1 MLEDPITARA
11 VDLLLQITKRAE
23 RAIWISL
30 APFAFG
36 FMSYFWG
43 AEIYIALMFTILT
56 GLIIGVEHN
65 LAMIYL
71 RNEFAE
77 LASKSPVA
85 ASEARKQIVEM
96 KKDRRFWRSL
106 N

>member
-1 MLEDPITARA
+1 M
-11 VDLLLQITKRAE
+11 
-23 RAIWISL
+23 
-30 APFAFG
+30 FA
-36 FMSYFWG
+36 
-43 AEIYIALMFTILT
+43 ILT
-56 GLIIGVEHN
+56 GLIVGIEHN

-77 LASKSPVA
+77 LASKDPVA
-85 ASEARKQIVEM
+85 ATEARKQIEEM